1 MKLRRKYWQIR
12 SRIYHFYIHF
22 MVQRKNITTNVLIAL
37 GDIKEALGAN
47 SEVWHLRPMEE
58 CVLDCDQVRVSIDPE
73 SIIVEHVLKIWI
85 RFKKNDVRQV
95 VLERLRKLANQYKV
109 RLAVEEYVSKGN
121 KKIRKKKWK
130 QKQMK

>member
-1 MKLRRKYWQIR
+1 M
-12 SRIYHFYIHF
+12 
-22 MVQRKNITTNVLIAL
+22 